1 MLPEKVNFCPWF
13 PSSRLGKRENL
24 ESLLVPKGF
33 PGPGENLKRK
43 INRRKTLWSRL
54 RIFFWKNVFASD
66 YPWVSH

>member
-33 PGPGENLKRK
+33 PGPGEKPERENKPAENIMEQVKNLLLEKC
-43 INRRKTLWSRL
+43 
-54 RIFFWKNVFASD
+54 FCQ
-66 YPWVSH
+66 